1 MERSTLA
8 HRGALV
14 QLADLEAPF
23 GVEVVDLDP
32 RRVSA
37 ADADALR
44 RALARHRLLVFRGRM
59 LSGEEQVRL
68 CRAFGPIAPESAE
81 GYGYV
86 SNRDPRG
93 FLREGALPFHSDLA
107 FTPDPVRALSLHAL
121 EVPRSGAPTV
131 FADAVGV
138 LDRLPTSLR
147 TELERHSIVNAFD
160 FRAPSDRRLRGHT
173 PWPGSPRVELP
184 LVGRHPGTG
193 DALVWAGDLHTIEVV
208 GLAPS
213 DGDALLDELF
223 AFLYAPENTYRHEWQ
238 VGDLLVWDNLALQHF
253 RPDFPSSEARTMQR
267 VCIHD
272 KTLRDLVPN
281 LAELLPADGYAS

>member
-1 MERSTLA
+1 MQ
-8 HRGALV
+8 LV
-14 QLADLEAPF
+14 NLEAPF
-23 GVEVVDLDP
+23 GAEVVDLDP
-32 RRVSA
+32 RRPAA

-44 RALARHRLLVFRGRM
+44 RALDRHRLLLFRGWT
-59 LSGEEQVRL
+59 LSGDEQVRL
-68 CRAFGPIAPESAE
+68 CRAFGPIAPESAD

-107 FTPDPVRALSLHAL
+107 FTDDPVRVLSLHAL

-138 LDRLPTSLR
+138 LDRLPAELR
-147 TELERHSIVNAFD
+147 AELERHSIVNAFD

-173 PWPGSPRVELP
+173 AAPGSPRVELP
-184 LVGRHPGTG
+184 FVGRHPRTG
-193 DALVWAGDLHTIEVV
+193 EALVWAGDLHTIEVV
-208 GLAPS
+208 GLASPAA
-213 DGDALLDELF
+213 DALLDELF

-238 VGDLLVWDNLALQHF
+238 VGDLLVWDNVALQHF
-253 RPDFPSSEARTMQR
+253 RPDFPSTEARTMQR
-267 VCIHD
+267 VCVHD

-281 LAELLPADGYAS
+281 LAELLPASGYAS